1 MSVKKTTMTRAS
13 KITIKDNIVEL
24 VHAIIRSS
32 SQSLQE
38 EVLSELR
45 GIWKNLTQK
54 QQHDIIIDM
63 RWWIAIARYTPTED
77 TKEFLNWVSEE

>member
-1 MSVKKTTMTRAS
+1 M
-13 KITIKDNIVEL
+13 TIKDNIVEL
-24 VHAIIRSS
+24 VHSIIRSS

-45 GIWKNLTQK
+45 EIWKNLTQK

-77 TKEFLNWVSEE
+77 TKEFLNWASEE